1 MEAGPNPASRR
12 VLFTAVH
19 DLELLVLDTGF
30 NALSPKVPHPVQQTP
45 PSLHLRSPTGRRWRI
60 YPLGARR
67 LKKRNPVS
75 LTQLVVGSKSSGAKT
90 PGTPAE
96 PAVAW
101 AGSGVHASQGCTS

>member
-45 PSLHLRSPTGRRWRI
+45 PQLAPEVPNGQEVANLPTRS
-60 YPLGARR
+60 
-67 LKKRNPVS
+67 
-75 LTQLVVGSKSSGAKT
+75 
-90 PGTPAE
+90 
-96 PAVAW
+96 
-101 AGSGVHASQGCTS
+101 